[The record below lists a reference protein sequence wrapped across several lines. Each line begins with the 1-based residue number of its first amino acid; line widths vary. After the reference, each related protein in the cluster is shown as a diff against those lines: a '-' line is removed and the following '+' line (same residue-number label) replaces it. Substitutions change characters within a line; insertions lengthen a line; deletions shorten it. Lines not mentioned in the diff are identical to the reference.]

1 MHRLFIKFQFF
12 NIGGIMPYKIKL
24 PSLLILI
31 FLSFFVYAG
40 FAGAQETG
48 SVGSGAVDKEAAEK
62 LSRMTPDEVKAL
74 DKKLADALTLY
85 YDREFARAL
94 PIFQEIASKAETMDI
109 MFWIGTSAMKT
120 GENELAVA
128 KFKKMLSADPKLHR
142 VRLELAATYFSMGRY
157 DEAKKELEIVK
168 AASPPKA
175 VLDNM
180 AKLTAAI
187 DEKSRKISWNLRLAQ
202 GVMWDDN
209 INSGPEM
216 DTYNVVSIFGPGILT
231 PPWDAAELKDEASI
245 TSAAGNLLLDVGAP
259 KGLMW
264 NTALSFY
271 NKAHF
276 DYSQFNFLSADIST
290 GPWWVGKR
298 DIFKIPFGYT
308 EREYGSDRLS
318 YTLHT
323 DPEYEHHFCQYFSLK
338 GLYSY
343 SVENFYFTGRSGL
356 DNDRYRF
363 ELSPTF
369 YFDNRKHVLSITA
382 GYDDLDAD
390 EDKHSYDGPYISLS
404 YFTRFPT
411 NTELFLQ
418 YQWAK
423 KDFEDKPSLYNN
435 LYREDERNGMTAVV
449 SQGFL
454 KYFYASFAFT
464 YTDNNSNAD
473 LFDYRRTTYTL
484 SLGCRF

>member
-1 MHRLFIKFQFF
+1 
-12 NIGGIMPYKIKL
+12 MPYKIKL
-24 PSLLILI
+24 PSLFILI
-31 FLSFFVYAG
+31 ALLVFVHVG
-40 FAGAQETG
+40 FSGAQEPGVVKSAGVNEDLTG
-48 SVGSGAVDKEAAEK
+48 DSVGSGAVDKEAAEK
-62 LSRMTPDEVKAL
+62 LRKMTPDEVKAL
-74 DKKLADALTLY
+74 DKQLADALTLY

-109 MFWIGTSAMKT
+109 MFWIGTSAMQT
-120 GENELAVA
+120 GEKELAVA
-128 KFKKMLSADPKLHR
+128 KFKKMLSIDPKLYR

-157 DEAKKELEIVK
+157 EEAKKELEIVK

-187 DEKSRKISWNLRLAQ
+187 DERSRKTSWNLRLAQ

-209 INSGPEM
+209 INSGPEL
-216 DTYNVVSIFGPGILT
+216 DTYQVLGGTLT
-231 PPWDAAELKDEASI
+231 PNKMTAELKDEASI
-245 TSAAGNLLLDVGAP
+245 SSLAGNLLFDIGDS

-264 NTALSFY
+264 NTALSLY

-276 DYSQFNFLSADIST
+276 DYSQFNFLSVDFNT
-290 GPWWVGKR
+290 GPWWVGRR
-298 DIFKIPFGYT
+298 DIFKFPVGYT

-318 YTLHT
+318 YTLHA

-343 SVENFYFTGRSGL
+343 STENFYFTSRSGL

-363 ELSPTF
+363 ELTPTF
-369 YFDNRKHVLSITA
+369 YLDNRRHVFSISA
-382 GYDDLDAD
+382 GYDSMDAD
-390 EDKHSYDGPYISLS
+390 DDRNTYDGPYLSLS

-411 NTELFLQ
+411 KTELFLQ

-423 KDFEDKPSLYNN
+423 KDFEDKPLLYN
-435 LYREDERNGMTAVV
+435 LYREDERNGISAVV

-454 KYFYASFAFT
+454 KYFYTSFAFT
-464 YTDNNSNAD
+464 YTDSDSNAD
-473 LFDYRRTTYTL
+473 IFDYERTTYTI